1 MQTPFNTLL
10 PTLDTTLEGVAIRD
24 SESSFLISPLPQF
37 TGVLPSFLDS
47 LTPLP
52 ELTEDVDGEEKED
65 EEEISTPD
73 SIQNGHHMEDTHGF
87 RSQLS
92 GESLRS
98 RPLDYPQESKPSG
111 LTHTAP
117 YHRTRSPSIPSRSTS
132 PSMPPSERSASAS
145 PPTAAPQ
152 HLVPTVNVQP
162 SSYPH
167 NTRESYGSSSS
178 RHPDGNA
185 LRSRL
190 HDILSDTP
198 TSSSLPNMPSSS
210 HGASSFAST
219 GRGVPAH
226 TPSSSP
232 PTMRNG
238 AMNSGRPAMPS
249 SNSSSDGVSHHLAT
263 GQIQNKH
270 APAPSPAPHVGQ
282 RYSSASSEA
291 KKLEEERR
299 RKQRED
305 RQREDGERYR
315 EGEVKRRDDRH
326 GVDYEH
332 RVTTRGEREY
342 QTQNSSSTASA
353 RRDQPAN
360 QNYSTINSNSPSLKR
375 RPSSGNSY
383 GQPTVVPPV
392 PVQEHASGH
401 HARYAGVSSG
411 HKSRPVPI
419 PTHSNSYT

>member
-1 MQTPFNTLL
+1 M
-10 PTLDTTLEGVAIRD
+10 
-24 SESSFLISPLPQF
+24 ISPLAQF

-52 ELTEDVDGEEKED
+52 ELTEDDEGEEKEE

-73 SIQNGHHMEDTHGF
+73 SMQDGRDMEDTHAF
-87 RSQLS
+87 RDQPS

-98 RPLDYPQESKPSG
+98 RPLDYSQEPKPSG

-117 YHRTRSPSIPSRSTS
+117 YHRARSRSIPSRSTS
-132 PSMPPSERSASAS
+132 PSRPPSQRSASTS
-145 PPTAAPQ
+145 PPTAPPH
-152 HLVPTVNVQP
+152 HLIPPASVRP

-178 RHPDGNA
+178 RHPDGDA

-198 TSSSLPNMPSSS
+198 TSSSLPNMSSS
-210 HGASSFAST
+210 HGASSFTST

-232 PTMRNG
+232 PTNRNG
-238 AMNSGRPAMPS
+238 ALNSGRPPMPS
-249 SNSSSDGVSHHLAT
+249 SNSSSDGVSHLLAS
-263 GQIQNKH
+263 GPKQQIQNKH
-270 APAPSPAPHVGQ
+270 APAPSPGPFVSQ

-299 RKQRED
+299 RKQREE
-305 RQREDGERYR
+305 RQREDRERYR
-315 EGEVKRRDDRH
+315 DGEVRRRDDRYGMDH
-326 GVDYEH
+326 EQRAPTH
-332 RVTTRGEREY
+332 EERA
-342 QTQNSSSTASA
+342 SSTAST

-360 QNYSTINSNSPSLKR
+360 QNHIYSSTVNSNPPPLKR
-375 RPSSGNSY
+375 RPSSGNTY

-401 HARYAGVSSG
+401 HARYPGVPSG

-419 PTHSNSYT
+419 PTHSNTYT